1 MTDRSTRHVPRYLAG
16 SVAAAL
22 VIGAVA
28 AAFATVIY
36 HRVLAANPLFVKPFA
51 DAYIPFVLHAACV
64 AMGFAAAVGL
74 VAAALAQAA
83 RPSGK
88 IALTVAIC
96 CIYVQSAAWIFLVA
110 QPLDVIRDKPLA
122 IAGTVPDLQE
132 LAHLKLKWTA
142 PGLLVGLAAIG
153 LHLYSTRRRVLAS
166 YGLIEETGGDMD
178 SAARA
183 HRLVHPLDAGKHKS
197 IDFSLALHFLILV
210 LLPLALLLHI
220 GSDAYLIP
228 GGGGG
233 GGGGGAD
240 GAVNKAQA
248 SVKLIKKRREPSRR
262 KKHFGRSNSAIS
274 LSFPSIDD
282 SMVAA
287 DVAEV
292 TENTYQANVND
303 VDAGGFAGE
312 GQGGFGHG
320 PGSGGG
326 FGGGAA
332 GGTIRFIRI
341 QYDDRGWNDGNDESR
356 ADVNFLDEFRKI
368 SQLKTADHSEA
379 IPIGAIRNFKKGQ
392 APPFLYFT
400 GIGGAINCSGEDVRI
415 LRQYCL
421 DGGMIFADAGSEE
434 WGRAFRSFMTTVFP
448 ERELLD
454 ISNDDPIFQQ
464 PFRFP
469 GGAPP
474 LWHHDGSRAR
484 GVKIDGRWAVFYFPG
499 NLNDAWKA
507 GHGGQP
513 PAIVTQSMRLGM
525 NIVWYSSVHY
535 LEATKQY
542 RK

>member
-1 MTDRSTRHVPRYLAG
+1 MPPRPANRLFRVIAITI
-16 SVAAAL
+16 AAL
-22 VIGAVA
+22 LLVAGVGA
-28 AAFATVIY
+28 TLLPYIY
-36 HRVLAANPLFVKPFA
+36 HRILVLNPTYAKAFA
-51 DAYIPFVLHAACV
+51 DAAVPFFMHAAGIALIISAV
-64 AMGFAAAVGL
+64 VGL
-74 VAAALAQAA
+74 TAAGIALWPNP
-83 RPSGK
+83 RGK
-88 IALTVAIC
+88 IALTVSIC
-96 CIYVQSAAWIFLVA
+96 CVYVGSAAWIYLADTTVDVVGDKQLVYH
-110 QPLDVIRDKPLA
+110 
-122 IAGTVPDLQE
+122 GTVPDLE
-132 LAHLKLKWTA
+132 DLVHLKMKWVL
-142 PGLLVGLAAIG
+142 PGLAAGLIALG
-153 LHLYSTRRRVLAS
+153 LHFLSTRRAVLAS
-166 YGLIEETGGDMD
+166 YGLIDDSSVDMNPE
-178 SAARA
+178 AMA
-183 HRLVHPLDAGKHKS
+183 HRLTHPIDPGKHKS

-210 LLPLALLLHI
+210 LLPLALLLHL

-240 GAVNKAQA
+240 GQVKKAQA
-248 SVKLIKKRREPSRR
+248 TVKMVKKKPPTRR
-262 KKHFGRSNSAIS
+262 KKHFGRTNSAIS
-274 LSFPSIDD
+274 LFFPSIDD
-282 SMVAA
+282 STVAT
-287 DVAEV
+287 DVAEI

-303 VDAGGFAGE
+303 ADAGGFAGE

-341 QYDDRGWNDGNDESR
+341 QYDDPSWNDGNDESR
-356 ADVNFLDEFRKI
+356 ADMNFLDEMRKV
-368 SQLKTADHSEA
+368 SHLKTADHSEA
-379 IPIGAIRNFKKGQ
+379 IPVGAIRNFKKGK

-400 GIGGAINCSGEDVRI
+400 GTGGAINLSPEDVHI

-421 DGGMIFADAGSEE
+421 DGGMILADAGSEE
-434 WGRAFRSFMTTVFP
+434 WGRAFRSFIVTVFP

-464 PFRFP
+464 PFAFP

-499 NLNDAWKA
+499 NLNDAWKT

-525 NIVWYSSVHY
+525 NIVWYSFVHY
-535 LEATKQY
+535 LDATKQFSQ
-542 RK
+542 